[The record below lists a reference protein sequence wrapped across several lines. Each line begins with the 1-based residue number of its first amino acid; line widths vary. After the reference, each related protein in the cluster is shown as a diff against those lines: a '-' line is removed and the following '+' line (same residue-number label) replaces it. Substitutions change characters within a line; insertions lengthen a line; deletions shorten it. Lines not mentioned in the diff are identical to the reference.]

1 MYARPATPGARHL
14 IVIAVALS
22 LALAATACSAG
33 ALRPP
38 AGDPSIEGV
47 ITQLTPSAEGGAL
60 LIESDG
66 DPVYE
71 HDKAS
76 VRVDAKT
83 LLLRQE
89 TGGTYVRIA
98 FTDLAEGSTVCAWF
112 EGPVAESY
120 PVQAYA
126 GALVVRP

>member
-1 MYARPATPGARHL
+1 MHRRPATPKAQHL
-14 IVIAVALS
+14 IATVALLLLLAVAGCS
-22 LALAATACSAG
+22 LG
-33 ALRPP
+33 PVRPP

-47 ITQLTPSAEGGAL
+47 ITQLTSSAEGGAL
-60 LIESDG
+60 RIESAG

-76 VRVDAKT
+76 VRVDA
-83 LLLRQE
+83 E
-89 TGGTYVRIA
+89 TMLMREETDGAYVRIA
-98 FTDLAEGSTVCAWF
+98 FADLAEGMTVSVWF

-126 GALVVRP
+126 GTLVVRP